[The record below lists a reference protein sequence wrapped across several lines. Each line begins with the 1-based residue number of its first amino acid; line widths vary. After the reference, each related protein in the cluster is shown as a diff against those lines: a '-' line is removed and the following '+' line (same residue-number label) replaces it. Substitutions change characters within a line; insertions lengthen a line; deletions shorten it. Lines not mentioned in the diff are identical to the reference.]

1 MIPWS
6 ITREKEKTIKSTL
19 GISAIS
25 AIILIFALS
34 ITVCK
39 NETPLEIIN
48 PPTFTVFFESNG
60 GTEVAEIT
68 GVTSGEKISEPSPP
82 VKPGYECKLA
92 GWYKNEDLSGD
103 PWNFGNDTVTGDMT
117 LHAKWTTYEIGD
129 EGPCGGII
137 YYVNPEGFN
146 FYIGNEANDD
156 TYINAWYLEAA
167 AFDEGAADWGANGI
181 DIDGSFQMPITGEY
195 IGYGRR
201 NTKAIIN
208 VLKNMEPPETG
219 KAAQLCAE
227 KPNGGE
233 YGWFLPSSDE
243 LNELYKVGG
252 EFGIPDSGYYWSSSQ
267 ATDGL
272 FPWSYAF
279 YQNFSNGSTFIGFR
293 WINYYN
299 VRAVRAF

>member
-1 MIPWS
+1 M
-6 ITREKEKTIKSTL
+6 
-19 GISAIS
+19 
-25 AIILIFALS
+25 
-34 ITVCK
+34 
-39 NETPLEIIN
+39 
-48 PPTFTVFFESNG
+48 FFESNG

-82 VKPGYECKLA
+82 EKPGYECKLA
-92 GWYKNEDLSGD
+92 GWYEDEDLSGD
-103 PWNFGNDTVTGDMT
+103 PWNFGNDAVTADMT
-117 LHAKWTTYEIGD
+117 LYAKWTTYKIGD

-137 YYVNPEGFN
+137 YYVNPEGFI

-156 TYINAWYLEAA
+156 TYIDAWYLEAA
-167 AFDEGAADWGANGI
+167 ALDEGAADWGANGI
-181 DIDGSFQMPITGEY
+181 DIDGSFQIPKFGYY

-208 VLKNMEPPETG
+208 ALNNMEPPETG
-219 KAAQLCAE
+219 KAAQLCVE

-252 EFGIPDSGYYWSSSQ
+252 EFGIPDSGDYWSSSQ
-267 ATDGL
+267 ATDG
-272 FPWSYAF
+272 FYPWSYAF
-279 YQNFSNGSTFIGFR
+279 YQDFSNGGTFIGFR
-293 WINYYN
+293 WITYFN